1 MNELDNT
8 ELELNL
14 GEGEKKKENK
24 AKAFFKRVFVHN
36 IGAKIF
42 ALVFSI
48 VLWALAVG
56 LSTDLLDKNKKAE
69 SETDGTAA
77 VERVVEL

>member
-1 MNELDNT
+1 MSELDNA

-14 GEGEKKKENK
+14 GESEKKKESK
-24 AKAFFKRVFVHN
+24 AKNFFKRVFVHN

-42 ALVFSI
+42 ALLFSI

-56 LSTDLLDKNKKAE
+56 LSTDLLGKSKSPE
-69 SETDGTAA
+69 SDGTPA
-77 VERVVEL
+77 VETVVEL